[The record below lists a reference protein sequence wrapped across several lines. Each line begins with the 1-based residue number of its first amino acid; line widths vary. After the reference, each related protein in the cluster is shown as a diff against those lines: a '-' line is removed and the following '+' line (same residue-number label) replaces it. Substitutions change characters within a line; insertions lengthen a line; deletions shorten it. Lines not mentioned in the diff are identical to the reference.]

1 MEGRGHGAQRCSVRT
16 IKFGTALTSL
26 LLTLR
31 APWPLPCICLVFRF
45 SREHTISLPSAATVP
60 RIAALLTR
68 LRRSDHAQERA
79 GGEKVPKSFVLRR
92 YSNPNYLN
100 TKPHTHTLN
109 AKAGCEKLPKSFV
122 LRRYSNLN

>member
-1 MEGRGHGAQRCSVRT
+1 M
-16 IKFGTALTSL
+16 
-26 LLTLR
+26 
-31 APWPLPCICLVFRF
+31 
-45 SREHTISLPSAATVP
+45 
-60 RIAALLTR
+60 
-68 LRRSDHAQERA
+68 
-79 GGEKVPKSFVLRR
+79 PKSFVLRR

>member
-1 MEGRGHGAQRCSVRT
+1 
-16 IKFGTALTSL
+16 
-26 LLTLR
+26 
-31 APWPLPCICLVFRF
+31 
-45 SREHTISLPSAATVP
+45 
-60 RIAALLTR
+60 
-68 LRRSDHAQERA
+68 
-79 GGEKVPKSFVLRR
+79 VPKSFVLRR